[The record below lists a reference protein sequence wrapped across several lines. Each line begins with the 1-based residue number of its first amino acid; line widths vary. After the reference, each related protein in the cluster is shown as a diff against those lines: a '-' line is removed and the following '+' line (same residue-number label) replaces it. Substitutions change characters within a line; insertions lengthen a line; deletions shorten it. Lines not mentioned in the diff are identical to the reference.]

1 MKFRRLARDYTY
13 RKRYLS
19 IYSNELQFL
28 QRLELLAASFYKK
41 SILSKDLECKKRFRI
56 KAIGLLQVYISIMRE
71 PDRAVPKPINKR
83 RNILSFCDSDCKTF
97 FGFNNQMDLY
107 RLLKCLRLD
116 KERIVLKNGSVMS
129 GEEVMLRGLYELVTG
144 EFQSSVAI
152 NVFGRELSQQSR
164 AFTYFIDYLYSTFC
178 HLLLDNLEWFLDEGL
193 LEESRQAIR
202 RKIIDLGYSFE
213 LGEKHTIGL
222 FIDCNCLKTCRPGGG
237 PITGGHDGLR
247 YDTLVQQT
255 FYNGW
260 KSSHGLKH
268 QTLDLA
274 HGITCSLFGPLS
286 LRHNDLHLLGQ
297 SNLIYKL
304 EALFNGSQQIV
315 TIFGDSAY
323 PTSDYLR
330 SYIPSEYATRHQ
342 KDNNKV
348 LKSVRE
354 TIEHNYALTKSLY
367 KYLSRIEK
375 LKVLNNSTVLKVYTV
390 CTFLRNCH
398 VMMYGCETSQYFNII
413 LDSSSLLEKYT
424 RLNVIESQSLDISA
438 ITNNVEILTL
448 SRSHLDRACT
458 RPPVVNEELPS
469 RIYLPTN
476 SVLVSN

>member
-1 MKFRRLARDYTY
+1 LT
-13 RKRYLS
+13 
-19 IYSNELQFL
+19 
-28 QRLELLAASFYKK
+28 
-41 SILSKDLECKKRFRI
+41 
-56 KAIGLLQVYISIMRE
+56 
-71 PDRAVPKPINKR
+71 
-83 RNILSFCDSDCKTF
+83 
-97 FGFNNQMDLY
+97 
-107 RLLKCLRLD
+107 
-116 KERIVLKNGSVMS
+116 NGSVMP

-164 AFTYFIDYLYSTFC
+164 AFTYFIDFLYKTFC
-178 HLLLDNLEWFLDEGL
+178 HLLLDNLEWFFDEGL
-193 LEESRQAIR
+193 LEESRQAVR

-222 FIDCNCLKTCRPGGG
+222 FIDCNCLKTCRPGSG
-237 PITGGHDGLR
+237 PITGRHDGLR

-297 SNLIYKL
+297 SSLIYKV
-304 EALFNGSQQIV
+304 EELFHGSQQIV

-323 PTSDYLR
+323 PMSDYLR
-330 SYIPSEYATRHQ
+330 SYIPSEYAARHQ

-354 TIEHNYALTKSLY
+354 TIEHNYALTKNLY

-375 LKVLNNSTVLKVYTV
+375 
-390 CTFLRNCH
+390 
-398 VMMYGCETSQYFNII
+398 
-413 LDSSSLLEKYT
+413 
-424 RLNVIESQSLDISA
+424 
-438 ITNNVEILTL
+438 
-448 SRSHLDRACT
+448 
-458 RPPVVNEELPS
+458 
-469 RIYLPTN
+469 
-476 SVLVSN
+476 